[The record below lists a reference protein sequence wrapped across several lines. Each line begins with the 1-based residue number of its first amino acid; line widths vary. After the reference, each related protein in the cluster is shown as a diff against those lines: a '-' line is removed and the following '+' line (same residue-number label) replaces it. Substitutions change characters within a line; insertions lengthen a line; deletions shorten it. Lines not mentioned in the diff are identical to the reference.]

1 MIFFRVT
8 QNINI
13 KTTDGTMVNYFKFK
27 EPSNLE
33 NETLYIST
41 YDDFKDLREI
51 FSKVDKDKY
60 FAKVFNEEKVR
71 TLANFPIELGITNV
85 DEYNKLL
92 EILENMIDSD
102 NENYSNKS
110 SKMKDKLLRYSV
122 PITEEDGTTIVDMR
136 FYNNEIVDL
145 FMILFYEMGNIPI
158 NTNYYEVLLSVREKI
173 KKSKM
178 SEE

>member
-1 MIFFRVT
+1 MAYSKRIPP
-8 QNINI
+8 I
-13 KTTDGTMVNYFKFK
+13 KIK
-27 EPSNLE
+27 L
-33 NETLYIST
+33 
-41 YDDFKDLREI
+41 
-51 FSKVDKDKY
+51 
-60 FAKVFNEEKVR
+60 
-71 TLANFPIELGITNV
+71 NV

-136 FYNNEIVDL
+136 FYNNEI
-145 FMILFYEMGNIPI
+145 GNIPI

>member
-1 MIFFRVT
+1 MKKFEIDVD
-8 QNINI
+8 IN
-13 KTTDGTMVNYFKFK
+13 GTITFEVEAKNKK
-27 EPSNLE
+27 EAQA
-33 NETLYIST
+33 
-41 YDDFKDLREI
+41 
-51 FSKVDKDKY
+51 KVDDILSNTSVKEAIKSY
-60 FAKVFNEEKVR
+60 RNNIVLNEKVKQDKDR
-71 TLANFPIELGITNV
+71 ERGIKMAYSKRIPPIKIKLNV

-145 FMILFYEMGNIPI
+145 FMILFYEIGNIPI